1 MVNSVPPVLERQ
13 EAAVLRAIILALIA
27 GYVDTVG
34 YLHFNAFAGLMTGNT
49 IFLGIE
55 AATQKYDKAIYHGV
69 IIFAFLVGVIVARVK
84 MRAGLSSWIA
94 LTLTGAL
101 LIICSFLE
109 KTIAAVLLSL
119 AMGIQN
125 SAANRFNGVALNTV
139 FITGNL
145 QKLGEEL
152 VTWIWPSKD
161 GAARQGATIFAFV
174 WLGYAVGAA
183 SGAVAVNFMEKPLF
197 IPAVILPFIMLQP
210 RPVAPA

>member
-1 MVNSVPPVLERQ
+1 M
-13 EAAVLRAIILALIA
+13 LRAIILALIA

-34 YLHFNAFAGLMTGNT
+34 YLHFNTFAGLMTGNT

-55 AATQKYDKAIYHGV
+55 FATEKYDKAIYHGV
-69 IIFAFLVGVIVARVK
+69 IILAFLVGVIVTPVK
-84 MRAGLSSWIA
+84 MRAGLNSWIA
-94 LTLTGAL
+94 LTAASAL
-101 LIICSFLE
+101 LVICSFLE
-109 KTIAAVLLSL
+109 KIIAAVLLSV

-174 WLGYAVGAA
+174 WLAYAVGAVL
-183 SGAVAVNFMEKPLF
+183 GAVAVNFMGKPLF
-197 IPAVILPFIMLQP
+197 IPAIVLPFIMLRP
-210 RPVAPA
+210 RPALPA

>member
-1 MVNSVPPVLERQ
+1 MVNSVPPVPERQ

-55 AATQKYDKAIYHGV
+55 FATQKYDLAIFHGV
-69 IIFAFLVGVIVARVK
+69 IILAFLVGVIVARMK
-84 MRAGLSSWIA
+84 MRAGLNSWIA
-94 LTLTGAL
+94 LTAASAL
-101 LIICSFLE
+101 LVICSFTE
-109 KTIAAVLLSL
+109 RTIAAILLSL

-152 VTWIWPSKD
+152 VTWLWPSKD

-174 WLGYAVGAA
+174 WLAYAVGAVA
-183 SGAVAVNFMEKPLF
+183 GAVAVNFMEKPLF
-197 IPAVILPFIMLQP
+197 VPAVILPFIMLQP

>member
-1 MVNSVPPVLERQ
+1 MTS
-13 EAAVLRAIILALIA
+13 AIILALIA

-55 AATQKYDKAIYHGV
+55 FATEKYDKAIFHGV
-69 IIFAFLVGVIVARVK
+69 IILAFLVGVIVARVK
-84 MRAGLSSWIA
+84 MRAGLNSWIA
-94 LTLTGAL
+94 LSAASAMLV
-101 LIICSFLE
+101 ICSFSE
-109 KTIAAVLLSL
+109 RTVAAILLSL

-161 GAARQGATIFAFV
+161 EPPARVLRSSHSYGSVTRWEPRQARSPQFHGKAALRSGCHPAIHH
-174 WLGYAVGAA
+174 A
-183 SGAVAVNFMEKPLF
+183 STTPGR
-197 IPAVILPFIMLQP
+197 P
-210 RPVAPA
+210 RVR

>member
-1 MVNSVPPVLERQ
+1 L
-13 EAAVLRAIILALIA
+13 
-27 GYVDTVG
+27 
-34 YLHFNAFAGLMTGNT
+34 
-49 IFLGIE
+49 
-55 AATQKYDKAIYHGV
+55 
-69 IIFAFLVGVIVARVK
+69 LV
-84 MRAGLSSWIA
+84 
-94 LTLTGAL
+94 
-101 LIICSFLE
+101 ICSFTE
-109 KTIAAVLLSL
+109 RTIAAILLSL

-152 VTWIWPSKD
+152 VTWLWPGKD

-174 WLGYAVGAA
+174 WLGYAAGAA

-197 IPAVILPFIMLQP
+197 VPAVILPFIMLQP